1 MMSPYTLNPHCTN
14 YNRKE
19 IGKLDKVSWA
29 IIPSIAHIFLFW
41 KGVGRGAAA
50 FGLFNFL
57 SLFRLTFQIYAK
69 KIRLRRRSLGSG

>member
-29 IIPSIAHIFLFW
+29 IIPSIAHIKCVLMQRAQR
-41 KGVGRGAAA
+41 KG
-50 FGLFNFL
+50 
-57 SLFRLTFQIYAK
+57 LTD
-69 KIRLRRRSLGSG
+69 LGKACRIKGWGKLWELGKLAWASRFSCA